1 MKTTDADWNMLDCL
15 APIILNNVKN
25 GCIVDIGIGPST
37 RVLLKHSQALKR
49 EHYSCDKKENRCD
62 WAREIGVPNVFF
74 GRSLDFIKQF
84 PKTPVA
90 LAFIDGAHAY
100 EIAIQE
106 TKFFLKKLAPG
117 GVIFLHDTYPPF
129 DRLKNCGDVWK
140 IRQEMEKSNIQTF
153 TWPYTAVER
162 GLTML
167 MKKLTGAYYMR

>member
-140 IRQEMEKSNIQTF
+140 VRQEMEKSNVQTF
-153 TWPYTAVER
+153 TWPYTATDR